1 MFRENKE
8 TDQDWVK
15 VEIDP
20 TAVSGQNGQFLHFFD
35 VIRLVGRTG
44 I

>member
-1 MFRENKE
+1 MLRENKE

-35 VIRLVGRTG
+35 VISIVWRTG

>member
-1 MFRENKE
+1 MLRENKE

-15 VEIDP
+15 AEIDL

-35 VIRLVGRTG
+35 VISIVWRTG